1 MKRIVVTGGAGFI
14 GSHLC
19 DALIDLGHEVH
30 IIDDL
35 SAGFKANVN
44 PKATFHHLD
53 IRSDDA
59 ASVLASIECEVLVH
73 HAAQMDVRKSVADP
87 TFDADV
93 NIGGLLN
100 LLEAGRKSGLQ
111 KVIFASTGGAIYG
124 DPEYTPQDEQH
135 PLRPLSPYGIAKLCS
150 EKYLAFYYHTYG
162 IEYIA
167 LRYGNVYG
175 PRQNPHGEA
184 GVVAIFSE
192 RMLAHEAV
200 FINGTGKQTRDYVFV
215 KDVVRANLL
224 ALEHSNS
231 DIFNVGTGIETNV
244 IELFTTIR
252 NEIDPSIVEKYRKGQ
267 PGEQLRSVLGFHK
280 ASEHLGWSP
289 EVDVAHGLKETVQW
303 FKNRNS
309 GARFD

>member
-19 DALIDLGHEVH
+19 DALIEIGHEVH

-35 SAGFKANVN
+35 SAGFRENVN
-44 PKATFHHLD
+44 PRATFHQID

-59 ASVLASIECEVLVH
+59 ASLLASIECEVLVH

-87 TFDADV
+87 AFDADV

-100 LLEAGRKSGLQ
+100 LMESGRKSGLR

-124 DPEYTPQDEQH
+124 DPEYTPQDERH

-150 EKYLAFYYHTYG
+150 EKYLAFYHHAYG

-192 RMLAHEAV
+192 RMLADEAV

-224 ALEHSNS
+224 ALMHSNS
-231 DIFNVGTGIETNV
+231 DIFNIGTGIETNV

-252 NEIDPSIVEKYRKGQ
+252 NEIDPSIVENYREGQ
-267 PGEQLRSVLGFHK
+267 PGEQLRSVLAFRK

-289 EVDVAHGLKETVQW
+289 EVDVATGLKETVQW
-303 FKNRNS
+303 FKDRN
-309 GARFD
+309 GGRLFN